1 MVGGEV
7 VVMKGLR
14 EVLIG
19 NGEGIDHPRNFAG
32 K

>member
-1 MVGGEV
+1 MVGGEI

-14 EVLIG
+14 EALIAK
-19 NGEGIDHPRNFAG
+19 GEGIDHPRNFAG